1 MTTLNNFEIK
11 LWIQRERIDIGLLGR
26 LTSGCYC
33 KWKEAQDTGTGV
45 ATGWGERDKRFR
57 SSPMVTPLYSLPPN
71 AEHCQNFLS
80 SRVIWIGQLMY
91 SSCPH
96 NWFLQIA
103 QTHSLFFFNLSLN
116 CRWLHKP
123 SFKWSLVTG
132 RHQKCF
138 PSLRPLGLDVVNSM
152 DQVFVWSPV
161 FLTGDRSVDH
171 LVHFVWS
178 AMWTK

>member
-11 LWIQRERIDIGLLGR
+11 LWRQRERIDIGLLGR

-57 SSPMVTPLYSLPPN
+57 SSPMVTPLYSIPPN
-71 AEHCQNFLS
+71 AEHCQNFIS
-80 SRVIWIGQLMY
+80 SHVIWIGQLMY

-116 CRWLHKP
+116 CRRWCCTNQVLNCL
-123 SFKWSLVTG
+123 WSLVSIKSVFHHSDPLVLMRSTAWTRCLCG
-132 RHQKCF
+132 RQCF
-138 PSLRPLGLDVVNSM
+138 
-152 DQVFVWSPV
+152 
-161 FLTGDRSVDH
+161 
-171 LVHFVWS
+171 
-178 AMWTK
+178 